1 MRSRREFLQMAAVS
15 AGYFAA
21 IPNFARAAAQ
31 QRLSITKRTIL
42 TNSKTKSAPIYH
54 QPSRLCG
61 LSCGNGKGLDK
72 KWG

>member
-31 QRLSITKRTIL
+31 QQLSQDARRTAQQ
-42 TNSKTKSAPIYH
+42 NACAPFF
-54 QPSRLCG
+54 
-61 LSCGNGKGLDK
+61 
-72 KWG
+72 